1 MTNIQIWAVFTALS
15 SAWFAFAGVAETQ
28 QIPPDSAAI
37 CAGCHGEGGVSSN
50 PFVPT
55 LAGQPYS
62 LIEDNLLAFRAGQ
75 RSCAQERND
84 GSPAALL
91 ATTMCSTVARLSDQ
105 EISGLAA
112 YFEQQEFEPANQVFD
127 PGLAK
132 SGAALHFELGCE
144 ECHSDGGRVTNAMAP
159 VLAGQWT
166 PYLDRAMRA
175 VRSGVKPAPDMMAS
189 SIRKLED
196 DEVEAL
202 LNYYASATGGSQ

>member
-1 MTNIQIWAVFTALS
+1 MTKIQKWAVFALLAP
-15 SAWFAFAGVAETQ
+15 AWFSIPGVAETQ
-28 QIPPDSAAI
+28 QIPPDYAAI

-75 RSCAQERND
+75 RSCAPERND
-84 GSPAALL
+84 GSPPALL
-91 ATTMCSTVARLSDQ
+91 ATTMCATVAGLSDQ

-112 YFEQQEFEPANQVFD
+112 YFEQQEFKPADQVFD
-127 PGLAK
+127 PALAK
-132 SGAALHFELGCE
+132 SGAALHFEMGCE

-166 PYLDRAMRA
+166 PYLERALRA
-175 VRSGVKPAPDMMAS
+175 VRSGAKPAPDMMS
-189 SIRKLED
+189 SSVRELAD

-202 LNYYASATGGSQ
+202 LNYYASAIGDSP